1 MMIQA
6 IIVDDERAA
15 REELTKLIDTY
26 CEDIKIVATGKNVS
40 EARELIYKYSPDIV
54 FLDIDMPMGNGFSL
68 FDNIK
73 NPGFDTIFTT
83 AHQEYAIKAFR
94 VSALDYLTKPIDYRE
109 LQEAIIKYKNKRKI
123 ELRERRI
130 QLLLENMMNRPTEF
144 NKLVLPD
151 YEGYSLIN
159 TADIVYCQAD
169 GSYTHLHL
177 LDGKKIT
184 TSKLLKQIEELLPD
198 ETFYRIHKSYIVNLN
213 LIHRC
218 SKIDGF
224 SVILENGVVLDV
236 SERTKKEFLDKLMR
250 RNQS

>member
-1 MMIQA
+1 MIQA

-68 FDNIK
+68 FDSIK

-109 LQEAIIKYKNKRKI
+109 LQEAIIKYKSKRKI

-159 TADIVYCQAD
+159 TTDIVYCQAD
-169 GSYTHLHL
+169 GSYTHLYL

-213 LIHRC
+213 LINRC

-224 SVILENGVVLDV
+224 SVILENGIVLDV

-250 RNQS
+250 RNTPN